1 MNFLKEPYLKL
12 KDYSVTGEVFELLID
27 EELQLLKTYPQPTL
41 DVLPKYYESDAY
53 ISHSSAKNTLFEKV
67 YNLVRKRT
75 IKKKLKLIQHC
86 NVDKGFLLDIG
97 TGTGEFLAEAKK
109 QNWKTYGIEPSE
121 KAKSS
126 SKAKGLCIAESTK
139 GFEDNFFD
147 VITMWHVLEHVSNLE
162 EQIVELK
169 RVLKPSGTIIIA
181 VPNFKSFDAKFYG
194 KYWAAFDVPRHLWHF
209 SKKAIQSLFGNVQLK
224 VVDIKPML
232 FDSFYVSLLSEKYK
246 NQKVNVIKAFYIG
259 LRSNIYGNKNKEY
272 SSHIYI
278 IKHV

>member
-12 KDYSVTGEVFELLID
+12 KDYSVTGEAFELLID

-53 ISHSSAKNTLFEKV
+53 ISHSTAKNTFFEKV
-67 YNLVRKRT
+67 YNLVRNKT

-86 NVDKGFLLDIG
+86 NVDKGLLLDIG

-109 QNWKTYGIEPSE
+109 QSWKTYGIEPSE

-126 SKAKGLCIAESTK
+126 SKAKGLCIAEGTK

-147 VITMWHVLEHVSNLE
+147 VITMWHVLEHVPNLE
-162 EQIVELK
+162 EQIAELK
-169 RVLKPSGTIIIA
+169 RIIKPTGTIVIA
-181 VPNFKSFDAKFYG
+181 VPNFKSFDAKYYG

-209 SKKAIQSLFGNVQLK
+209 SKHAIQELFSKEKLK

-246 NQKVNVIKAFYIG
+246 NNKLNLLKAFYIG
-259 LRSNIYGNKNKEY
+259 LRSNLYGGKNKEF
-272 SSHIYI
+272 SSHIYV
-278 IKHV
+278 IKNK